1 MKFQEFGTFEFLGID
16 LGFVCGMFFF
26 LNKVKF
32 WALKIYGT
40 WIRAKEDFRRVDDFV
55 RGMIFSF

>member
-32 WALKIYGT
+32 
-40 WIRAKEDFRRVDDFV
+40 
-55 RGMIFSF
+55 